1 MNQEIKD
8 YIKEKLKYLPDKS
21 GVYFMK
27 NEKNNIIYIGKAK
40 SLKNRV
46 NSYFNK
52 SNKDAKTVALV
63 EHIMDF
69 DYIITENE
77 VEALIFEAEMIR
89 KHKPHYNILL
99 KDQKSFPF
107 VAITNEH
114 FPRII
119 KARNVINKD
128 NASKYKN
135 YYGPYVEAEK
145 ASNIIKF
152 MTDNFKFRICKYDF
166 PLKRPIRPCLYY
178 HIGKCT
184 APCAN
189 LISEEDYNKIVE
201 EASLILDGKIDKLVS
216 NLKKEMSYFAKKL
229 EFEKAKD
236 IRDKIDIIK
245 SINVKQNVYI
255 QENDNMDIL
264 GIYGEKGNYIIVVLS
279 VKDGKLAD
287 RKDFSL
293 KDSSDLLSLSSFNS
307 DNKNA
312 EGFSIYSDIVS
323 AFFTQYYIY
332 GNLIPNTILTEVK
345 IKDITVIKDYLKK
358 ISGRTVKI
366 KFDKTKKGLINI
378 ANNNAKHL
386 FEEKILVK
394 EIPLGIN
401 RLKEIFK
408 LKKAPNI
415 IESFDIAHIQGAYTM
430 AGMVRFVHGVSDNK
444 NYRLFNIK
452 TVEGIDDFASI
463 KEAVYRRYKRLK
475 EENLKFPDLI
485 LIDGGR
491 GQLNSA
497 IEALKELDIKGQPI
511 MALAKKFEEIY
522 LPNREEPVLLED
534 NEPARLFLQKVRD
547 ETHRFVN
554 TNHGKKRSREMIKSE
569 LESIKGLGRG
579 GIEKLYA
586 HFINI
591 ENIKN
596 ASLDSIKN
604 IPGISYKVASNIY
617 EHFHK

>member
-1 MNQEIKD
+1 MSQEIKD
-8 YIKEKLKYLPDKS
+8 YINEKLKYIPDKS

-27 NEKNNIIYIGKAK
+27 DEKNNIIYIGKAK
-40 SLKNRV
+40 SLKKRV
-46 NSYFNK
+46 NSYFTK
-52 SNKDAKTVALV
+52 SNKDIKTTALV
-63 EHIMDF
+63 EHIADF

-107 VAITNEH
+107 VAITNER

-119 KARNVINKD
+119 KARNVINKE
-128 NASKYKN
+128 NANKFRN
-135 YYGPYVEAEK
+135 YYGPYVESEK
-145 ASNIIKF
+145 VNNIIKF
-152 MTDNFKFRICKYDF
+152 MTDNFKFRRCKLDF

-178 HIGKCT
+178 HIGKCS

-189 LISEEDYNKIVE
+189 LITEEDYDKTVE
-201 EASLILDGKIDKLVS
+201 EASMILDGGIDKLVS
-216 NLKKEMSYFAKKL
+216 NLKKEMESYAKKL

-236 IRDKIDIIK
+236 IRDKIDTLK
-245 SINVKQNVYI
+245 SINVEQNIYI
-255 QENDNMDIL
+255 QENDDMDIL
-264 GIYGEKGNYIIVVLS
+264 GIYGEKGNYIIVILS
-279 VKDGKLAD
+279 VKDGRLAD

-293 KDSSDLLSLSSFNS
+293 KDSSNLSSLNN
-307 DNKNA
+307 DNN
-312 EGFSIYSDIVS
+312 SIYSDIVS
-323 AFFTQYYIY
+323 AFFSQYYIY
-332 GNLIPNTILTEVK
+332 ANLIPNTILTEVK
-345 IKDITVIKDYLKK
+345 INDITVIKDYLKK
-358 ISGRTVKI
+358 ISGKAVKI
-366 KFDKTKKGLINI
+366 KFDETKKGLINI

-408 LKKAPNI
+408 LSKTPNI

-430 AGMVRFVHGVSDNK
+430 AGMVRFVNGISDNK
-444 NYRLFNIK
+444 NYRLFNMK

-475 EENLKFPDLI
+475 EEKLKFPDLI

-497 IEALKELDIKGQPI
+497 IEALKELEIKGQPI

-554 TNHGKKRSREMIKSE
+554 TSHGKKRSREMIRSE
-569 LESIKGLGRG
+569 LESISGLGRS
-579 GIEKLYA
+579 GIEKLYS

-591 ENIKN
+591 ENIRN
-596 ASLDSIKN
+596 ASLESIRN
-604 IPGISYKVASNIY
+604 IPGISYKVANNIY
-617 EHFHK
+617 EHFNK

>member
-1 MNQEIKD
+1 MNQKIKD
-8 YIKEKLKYLPDKS
+8 YINEKLKYIPDKS

-27 NEKNNIIYIGKAK
+27 DEKNNIIYIGKAK
-40 SLKNRV
+40 SLKKRV
-46 NSYFNK
+46 NSYFTK
-52 SNKDAKTVALV
+52 SNKDVKTTALV
-63 EHIMDF
+63 EHIADF

-107 VAITNEH
+107 VAITNER

-119 KARNVINKD
+119 KARNVINKE
-128 NASKYKN
+128 NANKFRN
-135 YYGPYVEAEK
+135 YYGPYVESEK
-145 ASNIIKF
+145 VNNIIKF
-152 MTDNFKFRICKYDF
+152 MTDNFKFRRCKLDF

-178 HIGKCT
+178 HIGKCS

-189 LISEEDYNKIVE
+189 LITEEDYDKTVE
-201 EASLILDGKIDKLVS
+201 EASMILDGGIDKLVS
-216 NLKKEMSYFAKKL
+216 NLKKEMESYAKKL

-236 IRDKIDIIK
+236 IRDKIDTLK
-245 SINVKQNVYI
+245 SINVEQNIYI
-255 QENDNMDIL
+255 QESEDMDIL
-264 GIYGEKGNYIIVVLS
+264 GIYGEKGNYIIVILS
-279 VKDGKLAD
+279 VKDGRLAD

-293 KDSSDLLSLSSFNS
+293 KDSSNLSSLNN
-307 DNKNA
+307 DNN
-312 EGFSIYSDIVS
+312 SIYSDIVS
-323 AFFTQYYIY
+323 AFFSQYYIY
-332 GNLIPNTILTEVK
+332 ANLIPNTILTEVK
-345 IKDITVIKDYLKK
+345 INDITVIKDYLKK
-358 ISGRTVKI
+358 ISGKAVKI
-366 KFDKTKKGLINI
+366 KFDETKKGLINI

-408 LKKAPNI
+408 LSKTPNI

-430 AGMVRFVHGVSDNK
+430 AGMVRFVNGISDNK
-444 NYRLFNIK
+444 NYRLFNMK

-475 EENLKFPDLI
+475 EEKLKFPDLI

-497 IEALKELDIKGQPI
+497 IEALKELEIKGQPI

-554 TNHGKKRSREMIKSE
+554 TSHGKKRSREMIRSE
-569 LESIKGLGRG
+569 LESISGLGRS
-579 GIEKLYA
+579 GIEKLYS

-591 ENIKN
+591 ENIRN
-596 ASLDSIKN
+596 ASLESIRN
-604 IPGISYKVASNIY
+604 IPGISYKVANNIY
-617 EHFHK
+617 EHFNK

>member
-1 MNQEIKD
+1 MNQKIKD
-8 YIKEKLKYLPDKS
+8 YINEKLKYIPDKS

-27 NEKNNIIYIGKAK
+27 DEKNNIIYIGKAK
-40 SLKNRV
+40 SLKKRV
-46 NSYFNK
+46 NSYFTK
-52 SNKDAKTVALV
+52 SNKDVKTTALV
-63 EHIMDF
+63 EHIADF

-107 VAITNEH
+107 VAITNER

-119 KARNVINKD
+119 KARNVINKE
-128 NASKYKN
+128 NANKFRN
-135 YYGPYVEAEK
+135 YYGPYVESEK
-145 ASNIIKF
+145 VNNIIKF
-152 MTDNFKFRICKYDF
+152 MTDNFKFRRCKLDF

-189 LISEEDYNKIVE
+189 LITEEDYDKTVE
-201 EASLILDGKIDKLVS
+201 EASMILDGGIDKLVS
-216 NLKKEMSYFAKKL
+216 NLKKEMESYAKKL

-236 IRDKIDIIK
+236 IRDKIDTLK
-245 SINVKQNVYI
+245 SINVEQNIYI
-255 QENDNMDIL
+255 QENEDMDIL
-264 GIYGEKGNYIIVVLS
+264 GIYGEKGNYIIVILS
-279 VKDGKLAD
+279 VKDGRLAD

-293 KDSSDLLSLSSFNS
+293 KDSSNLSSLNN
-307 DNKNA
+307 DNN
-312 EGFSIYSDIVS
+312 SIYSDIVS
-323 AFFTQYYIY
+323 AFFSQYYIY
-332 GNLIPNTILTEVK
+332 ANLIPNTILTEVK
-345 IKDITVIKDYLKK
+345 INDITVIKDYLKK
-358 ISGRTVKI
+358 ISGKAVKI
-366 KFDKTKKGLINI
+366 KFDETKKGLINI

-408 LKKAPNI
+408 LSKTPNI

-430 AGMVRFVHGVSDNK
+430 AGMVRFVNGISDNK
-444 NYRLFNIK
+444 NYRLFNMK

-475 EENLKFPDLI
+475 EEKLKFPDLI

-497 IEALKELDIKGQPI
+497 IEALKELEIKGQPI

-554 TNHGKKRSREMIKSE
+554 TSHGKKRSREMIRSE
-569 LESIKGLGRG
+569 LESISGLGRS
-579 GIEKLYA
+579 GIEKLYS

-591 ENIKN
+591 ENIRN
-596 ASLDSIKN
+596 ASLESIRN
-604 IPGISYKVASNIY
+604 IPGISYKVANNIY

>member
-1 MNQEIKD
+1 MNQKIKD
-8 YIKEKLKYLPDKS
+8 YIKEKLKYIPDKS

-27 NEKNNIIYIGKAK
+27 DEKNNIIYIGKAK
-40 SLKNRV
+40 SLKKRV
-46 NSYFNK
+46 NSYFTK
-52 SNKDAKTVALV
+52 SNKDVKTTALV
-63 EHIMDF
+63 EHIADF

-107 VAITNEH
+107 VAITNER

-119 KARNVINKD
+119 KARNVINKE
-128 NASKYKN
+128 NANKFRN
-135 YYGPYVEAEK
+135 YYGPYVESEK
-145 ASNIIKF
+145 VNNIIKF
-152 MTDNFKFRICKYDF
+152 MTDNFKFRRCKLDF

-178 HIGKCT
+178 HIGKCA

-189 LISEEDYNKIVE
+189 LITEEDYDKTVE
-201 EASLILDGKIDKLVS
+201 EASMILDGGIDKLVS
-216 NLKKEMSYFAKKL
+216 NLKKEMESYAKKL

-236 IRDKIDIIK
+236 IRDKIDTLK
-245 SINVKQNVYI
+245 SINVEQNIYI
-255 QENDNMDIL
+255 QESEDMDIL
-264 GIYGEKGNYIIVVLS
+264 GIYGEKGNYIIVILS
-279 VKDGKLAD
+279 VKDGRLAD

-293 KDSSDLLSLSSFNS
+293 KDSSNLSSLNN
-307 DNKNA
+307 DNN
-312 EGFSIYSDIVS
+312 SIYSDIVS
-323 AFFTQYYIY
+323 AFFSQYYIY
-332 GNLIPNTILTEVK
+332 ANLIPNTILTEVK
-345 IKDITVIKDYLKK
+345 INDITVIKDYLKK
-358 ISGRTVKI
+358 ISGKAVKI
-366 KFDKTKKGLINI
+366 KFDETKKGLINI

-408 LKKAPNI
+408 LSKTPNI

-430 AGMVRFVHGVSDNK
+430 AGMVRFVNGISDNK

-475 EENLKFPDLI
+475 EEKLKFPDLI

-497 IEALKELDIKGQPI
+497 IEALKELEIKGQPI

-554 TNHGKKRSREMIKSE
+554 TSHGKKRSREMIKSE
-569 LESIKGLGRG
+569 LESISGLGRS
-579 GIEKLYA
+579 GIEKLYS

-591 ENIKN
+591 ENIRN
-596 ASLDSIKN
+596 ASLESIRN
-604 IPGISYKVASNIY
+604 IPGISYKVANNIY
-617 EHFHK
+617 EHFNK

>member
-1 MNQEIKD
+1 MSQEIKD
-8 YIKEKLKYLPDKS
+8 YINEKLKYIPDKS

-27 NEKNNIIYIGKAK
+27 DEKNNIIYIGKAK
-40 SLKNRV
+40 SLKKRV
-46 NSYFNK
+46 NSYFTK
-52 SNKDAKTVALV
+52 SNKDIKTTALV
-63 EHIMDF
+63 EHIADF

-107 VAITNEH
+107 VAITNER

-119 KARNVINKD
+119 KARNVINKE
-128 NASKYKN
+128 NANKFRN
-135 YYGPYVEAEK
+135 YYGPYVESEK
-145 ASNIIKF
+145 VNNIVKF
-152 MTDNFKFRICKYDF
+152 MTDNFKFRRCKLDF

-178 HIGKCT
+178 HIGKCS

-189 LISEEDYNKIVE
+189 LITEEDYDKTVE
-201 EASLILDGKIDKLVS
+201 EASMILDGGIDKLVS
-216 NLKKEMSYFAKKL
+216 NLKKEMESYAKKL

-236 IRDKIDIIK
+236 IRDKIDTLK
-245 SINVKQNVYI
+245 SINVEQNIYI
-255 QENDNMDIL
+255 QENDDMDIL
-264 GIYGEKGNYIIVVLS
+264 GIYGEKGNYIIVILS
-279 VKDGKLAD
+279 VKDGRLAD

-293 KDSSDLLSLSSFNS
+293 KDSSNLSSLNN
-307 DNKNA
+307 DNN
-312 EGFSIYSDIVS
+312 SIYSDIVS
-323 AFFTQYYIY
+323 AFFSQYYIY
-332 GNLIPNTILTEVK
+332 ENLIPNTILTEVK
-345 IKDITVIKDYLKK
+345 INDITVIKDYLKK
-358 ISGRTVKI
+358 ISGKAVKI
-366 KFDKTKKGLINI
+366 KFDETKKGLINI

-408 LKKAPNI
+408 LSKTPNI

-430 AGMVRFVHGVSDNK
+430 AGMVRFVNGISDNK
-444 NYRLFNIK
+444 NYRLFNMK

-475 EENLKFPDLI
+475 EEKLKFPDLI

-497 IEALKELDIKGQPI
+497 IEALKELEIKGQPI

-554 TNHGKKRSREMIKSE
+554 TSHGKKRSREMIRSE
-569 LESIKGLGRG
+569 LESISGLGRS
-579 GIEKLYA
+579 GIEKLYS

-591 ENIKN
+591 ENIRN
-596 ASLDSIKN
+596 ASLESIRN
-604 IPGISYKVASNIY
+604 IPGISYKVANNIY
-617 EHFHK
+617 EHFNK

>member
-1 MNQEIKD
+1 MSQEIKD
-8 YIKEKLKYLPDKS
+8 YINEKLKYIPDKS

-27 NEKNNIIYIGKAK
+27 DEKNNIIYIGKAK
-40 SLKNRV
+40 SLKKRV
-46 NSYFNK
+46 NSYFTK
-52 SNKDAKTVALV
+52 SNKDVKTTALV
-63 EHIMDF
+63 EHIADF

-107 VAITNEH
+107 VAITNER

-119 KARNVINKD
+119 KARNVINKE
-128 NASKYKN
+128 NANKFRN
-135 YYGPYVEAEK
+135 YYGPYVESERVN
-145 ASNIIKF
+145 NIIKF
-152 MTDNFKFRICKYDF
+152 MTDNFKFRRCKLDF

-178 HIGKCT
+178 HIGKCA

-189 LISEEDYNKIVE
+189 LITEEDYDKTVE
-201 EASLILDGKIDKLVS
+201 EASMILDGGIDKLVS
-216 NLKKEMSYFAKKL
+216 NLKKEMESYAKKL

-236 IRDKIDIIK
+236 IRDKIDTLK
-245 SINVKQNVYI
+245 SINVEQNIYI
-255 QENDNMDIL
+255 QENDDMDIL
-264 GIYGEKGNYIIVVLS
+264 GIYGEKGNYIIVILS
-279 VKDGKLAD
+279 VKDGRLAD

-293 KDSSDLLSLSSFNS
+293 KDSSNLSSLNN
-307 DNKNA
+307 DNN
-312 EGFSIYSDIVS
+312 SIYSDIVS
-323 AFFTQYYIY
+323 AFFSQYYIY
-332 GNLIPNTILTEVK
+332 ANLIPNTILTEVK
-345 IKDITVIKDYLKK
+345 VNDIAVIKDYLKK
-358 ISGRTVKI
+358 ISGKAVKI
-366 KFDKTKKGLINI
+366 KFDETKKGLINI

-408 LKKAPNI
+408 LSKTPNI

-430 AGMVRFVHGVSDNK
+430 AGMVRFVNGISDNK

-475 EENLKFPDLI
+475 EEKLKFPDLI

-497 IEALKELDIKGQPI
+497 IEALKELEIKGQPI

-554 TNHGKKRSREMIKSE
+554 TSHGKKRSREMIRSE
-569 LESIKGLGRG
+569 LESISGLGRS
-579 GIEKLYA
+579 GIEKLYS

-591 ENIKN
+591 ENIRN
-596 ASLDSIKN
+596 ASLESIRN
-604 IPGISYKVASNIY
+604 IPGISYKVANNIY
-617 EHFHK
+617 EHFNK

>member
-8 YIKEKLKYLPDKS
+8 YINEKLKYIPDKS

-27 NEKNNIIYIGKAK
+27 DEKNNIIYIGKAK

-46 NSYFNK
+46 YSYFTK
-52 SNKDAKTVALV
+52 SNKDAKTTALV
-63 EHIMDF
+63 EHIADF

-107 VAITNEH
+107 VAITNER

-119 KARNVINKD
+119 KARNIINKEND
-128 NASKYKN
+128 SKFKN
-135 YYGPYVEAEK
+135 YYGPYVESEK
-145 ASNIIKF
+145 ANNILKF
-152 MTDNFKFRICKYDF
+152 MTDNFKFRRCKYDF

-189 LISEEDYNKIVE
+189 LITEEDYDKTVE
-201 EASLILDGKIDKLVS
+201 EAAMILDGGIDKLVS
-216 NLKKEMSYFAKKL
+216 NLKKEMESYAKKL

-236 IRDKIDIIK
+236 IRDKIDTLK
-245 SINVKQNVYI
+245 SINVEQNVYI
-255 QENDNMDIL
+255 QENDDMDIL
-264 GIYGEKGNYIIVVLS
+264 GIYGEKGNYIIVILS
-279 VKDGKLAD
+279 VKDGRLAD

-293 KDSSDLLSLSSFNS
+293 KDSSNLHSASN
-307 DNKNA
+307 
-312 EGFSIYSDIVS
+312 YSDIVS
-323 AFFTQYYIY
+323 AFFSQYYIY
-332 GNLIPNTILTEVK
+332 ANLIPDTILTEVK
-345 IKDITVIKDYLKK
+345 VNDITVIKDYLKK
-358 ISGRTVKI
+358 ISGKAVKI

-378 ANNNAKHL
+378 ANSNAKHL

-408 LKKAPNI
+408 LSKTPNI

-430 AGMVRFVHGVSDNK
+430 AGMVRFVNGTSDGK

-452 TVEGIDDFASI
+452 TVEGIDDFGSI

-491 GQLNSA
+491 GQLNAA
-497 IEALKELDIKGQPI
+497 IESLKELEIKGQPI

-554 TNHGKKRSREMIKSE
+554 TSHGKKRSREMIKSE
-569 LESIKGLGRG
+569 LESISGLGRS
-579 GIEKLYA
+579 GIEKLYS

-591 ENIKN
+591 ENIRN
-596 ASLDSIKN
+596 ASLESIRN
-604 IPGISYKVASNIY
+604 IPGISYKVANNIY

>member
-1 MNQEIKD
+1 MSQEIKD
-8 YIKEKLKYLPDKS
+8 YINEKLKYIPDKS

-27 NEKNNIIYIGKAK
+27 DEKNNIIYIGKAK
-40 SLKNRV
+40 SLKKRV
-46 NSYFNK
+46 NSYFTK
-52 SNKDAKTVALV
+52 SNKDIKTTALV
-63 EHIMDF
+63 EHIADF

-107 VAITNEH
+107 VAITNER

-119 KARNVINKD
+119 KARNVINKE
-128 NASKYKN
+128 NANKFRN
-135 YYGPYVEAEK
+135 YYGPYVESEK
-145 ASNIIKF
+145 VNNIVKF
-152 MTDNFKFRICKYDF
+152 MTDNFKFRRCKLDF

-189 LISEEDYNKIVE
+189 LITEEDYDKTVE
-201 EASLILDGKIDKLVS
+201 EASMILDGGIDKLVS
-216 NLKKEMSYFAKKL
+216 NLKKEMESYAKKL

-236 IRDKIDIIK
+236 IRDKIDTLK
-245 SINVKQNVYI
+245 SINVEQNIYI
-255 QENDNMDIL
+255 QESEDMDIL
-264 GIYGEKGNYIIVVLS
+264 GIYGEKGNYIIVILS
-279 VKDGKLAD
+279 VKDGRLAD

-293 KDSSDLLSLSSFNS
+293 KDSSNLSSLNN
-307 DNKNA
+307 DNN
-312 EGFSIYSDIVS
+312 SIYSDIVS
-323 AFFTQYYIY
+323 AFFSQYYIY
-332 GNLIPNTILTEVK
+332 ENLIPNTILTEVK
-345 IKDITVIKDYLKK
+345 INDITVIKDYLKK
-358 ISGRTVKI
+358 ISGKAVKI
-366 KFDKTKKGLINI
+366 KFDETKKGLINI

-408 LKKAPNI
+408 LSKTPNI

-430 AGMVRFVHGVSDNK
+430 AGMVRFVNGISDNK
-444 NYRLFNIK
+444 NYRLFNMK

-475 EENLKFPDLI
+475 EEKLKFPDLI

-497 IEALKELDIKGQPI
+497 IEALKELEIKGQPI

-554 TNHGKKRSREMIKSE
+554 TSHGKKRSREMIRSE
-569 LESIKGLGRG
+569 LESISGLGRS
-579 GIEKLYA
+579 GIEKLYS

-591 ENIKN
+591 ENIRN
-596 ASLDSIKN
+596 ASLESIRN
-604 IPGISYKVASNIY
+604 IPGISYKVANNIY
-617 EHFHK
+617 EHFNK

>member
-1 MNQEIKD
+1 MNQKIKD
-8 YIKEKLKYLPDKS
+8 YIKEKLKYIPDKS

-27 NEKNNIIYIGKAK
+27 DEKNNIIYIGKAK
-40 SLKNRV
+40 SLKKRV
-46 NSYFNK
+46 NSYFTK
-52 SNKDAKTVALV
+52 SNKDVKTTALV
-63 EHIMDF
+63 EHIADF

-107 VAITNEH
+107 VAITNER

-119 KARNVINKD
+119 KARNVINKE
-128 NASKYKN
+128 NANKFRN
-135 YYGPYVEAEK
+135 YYGPYVESEK
-145 ASNIIKF
+145 VNNIVKF
-152 MTDNFKFRICKYDF
+152 MTDNFKFRRCKLDF

-178 HIGKCT
+178 HIGKCA

-189 LISEEDYNKIVE
+189 LITEEDYDKTVE
-201 EASLILDGKIDKLVS
+201 EASMILDGGIDKLVS
-216 NLKKEMSYFAKKL
+216 NLKKEMESYAKKL

-236 IRDKIDIIK
+236 IRDKIDTLK
-245 SINVKQNVYI
+245 SINVEQNIYI
-255 QENDNMDIL
+255 QESEDMDIL
-264 GIYGEKGNYIIVVLS
+264 GIYGEKGNYIIVILS
-279 VKDGKLAD
+279 VKDGRLAD

-293 KDSSDLLSLSSFNS
+293 KDSSNLYSLNN
-307 DNKNA
+307 DNN
-312 EGFSIYSDIVS
+312 SIYSDIVS
-323 AFFTQYYIY
+323 AFFSQYYIY
-332 GNLIPNTILTEVK
+332 ANLIPNTILTEVK
-345 IKDITVIKDYLKK
+345 INDITVIKDYLKK
-358 ISGRTVKI
+358 ISGKAVKI
-366 KFDKTKKGLINI
+366 KFDETKKGLINI

-408 LKKAPNI
+408 LSKTPNI
-415 IESFDIAHIQGAYTM
+415 IESFDIAHIQGSYTM
-430 AGMVRFVHGVSDNK
+430 AGMVRFVNGISDNK
-444 NYRLFNIK
+444 NYRLFNMK

-475 EENLKFPDLI
+475 EEKLKFPDLI

-497 IEALKELDIKGQPI
+497 IEALKELEIKGQPI

-554 TNHGKKRSREMIKSE
+554 TSHGKKRSREMIKSE
-569 LESIKGLGRG
+569 LESISGLGRS
-579 GIEKLYA
+579 GIEKLYS

-591 ENIKN
+591 ENIRN
-596 ASLDSIKN
+596 ASLESIRN
-604 IPGISYKVASNIY
+604 IPGISYKVANNIY
-617 EHFHK
+617 EHFNK

>member
-1 MNQEIKD
+1 MNQKIKD
-8 YIKEKLKYLPDKS
+8 YINEKLKYIPDKS

-27 NEKNNIIYIGKAK
+27 DEKNNIIYIGKAK
-40 SLKNRV
+40 SLKKRV
-46 NSYFNK
+46 NSYFTK
-52 SNKDAKTVALV
+52 SNKDVKTTALV
-63 EHIMDF
+63 EHIADF

-107 VAITNEH
+107 VAITNER

-119 KARNVINKD
+119 KARNVINKE
-128 NASKYKN
+128 NANKFRN
-135 YYGPYVEAEK
+135 YYGPYVESEK
-145 ASNIIKF
+145 VNNIIKF
-152 MTDNFKFRICKYDF
+152 MTDNFKFRRCKLDF

-178 HIGKCT
+178 HIGKCS

-189 LISEEDYNKIVE
+189 LITEEDYDKTVE
-201 EASLILDGKIDKLVS
+201 EASMILDGGIDKLVS
-216 NLKKEMSYFAKKL
+216 NLKKEMESYAKKL

-236 IRDKIDIIK
+236 VRDKIDTLK
-245 SINVKQNVYI
+245 SINVEQNIYI
-255 QENDNMDIL
+255 QENEDMDIL
-264 GIYGEKGNYIIVVLS
+264 GIYGEKGNYIIVILS
-279 VKDGKLAD
+279 VKDGRLAD

-293 KDSSDLLSLSSFNS
+293 KDSSNLSSLNN
-307 DNKNA
+307 DNN
-312 EGFSIYSDIVS
+312 SIYSDIVS
-323 AFFTQYYIY
+323 AFFSQYYIY
-332 GNLIPNTILTEVK
+332 ANLIPNTILTEVK
-345 IKDITVIKDYLKK
+345 INDITVIKDYLKK
-358 ISGRTVKI
+358 ISGKAVKI
-366 KFDKTKKGLINI
+366 KFDETKKGLINI

-408 LKKAPNI
+408 LSKTPNI

-430 AGMVRFVHGVSDNK
+430 AGMVRFVNGISDNK
-444 NYRLFNIK
+444 NYRLFNMK

-475 EENLKFPDLI
+475 EEKLKFPDLI

-497 IEALKELDIKGQPI
+497 IEALKELEIKGQPI

-554 TNHGKKRSREMIKSE
+554 TSHGKKRSREMIRSE
-569 LESIKGLGRG
+569 LESISGLGRS
-579 GIEKLYA
+579 GIEKLYS

-591 ENIKN
+591 ENIRN
-596 ASLDSIKN
+596 ASLESIRN
-604 IPGISYKVASNIY
+604 IPGISYKVANNIY

>member
-1 MNQEIKD
+1 MNQKIKD
-8 YIKEKLKYLPDKS
+8 YIKEKLKYIPDKS

-27 NEKNNIIYIGKAK
+27 DEKNNIIYIGKAK
-40 SLKNRV
+40 SLKKRV
-46 NSYFNK
+46 NSYFTK
-52 SNKDAKTVALV
+52 SNKDVKTTALV
-63 EHIMDF
+63 EHIADF

-107 VAITNEH
+107 VAITNER

-119 KARNVINKD
+119 KARNVINKE
-128 NASKYKN
+128 NANKFRN
-135 YYGPYVEAEK
+135 YYGPYVESEK
-145 ASNIIKF
+145 VNNIVKF
-152 MTDNFKFRICKYDF
+152 MTDNFKFRRCKLDF

-178 HIGKCT
+178 HIGKCA

-189 LISEEDYNKIVE
+189 LITEEDYDKTVE
-201 EASLILDGKIDKLVS
+201 EASMILDGGIDKLVS
-216 NLKKEMSYFAKKL
+216 NLKKEMESYAKKL

-236 IRDKIDIIK
+236 IRDKIDTLK
-245 SINVKQNVYI
+245 SINVEQNIYI
-255 QENDNMDIL
+255 QESEDMDIL
-264 GIYGEKGNYIIVVLS
+264 GIYGEKGNYIIVILS
-279 VKDGKLAD
+279 VKDGRLAD

-293 KDSSDLLSLSSFNS
+293 KDSSNLSSLNN
-307 DNKNA
+307 DNN
-312 EGFSIYSDIVS
+312 SIYSDIVS
-323 AFFTQYYIY
+323 AFFSQYYIY
-332 GNLIPNTILTEVK
+332 ANLIPNTILTEVK
-345 IKDITVIKDYLKK
+345 INDITVIKDYLKK
-358 ISGRTVKI
+358 ISGKAVKI
-366 KFDKTKKGLINI
+366 KFDETKKGLINI

-408 LKKAPNI
+408 LSKTPNI

-430 AGMVRFVHGVSDNK
+430 AGMVRFVNGISDNK

-475 EENLKFPDLI
+475 EEKLKFPDLI

-497 IEALKELDIKGQPI
+497 IEALKELEIKGQPI

-554 TNHGKKRSREMIKSE
+554 TSHGKKRSREMIKSE
-569 LESIKGLGRG
+569 LESISGLGRS
-579 GIEKLYA
+579 GIEKLYS

-591 ENIKN
+591 ENIRN
-596 ASLDSIKN
+596 ASLESIRN
-604 IPGISYKVASNIY
+604 IPGISYKVANNIY

>member
-1 MNQEIKD
+1 MNQKIKD
-8 YIKEKLKYLPDKS
+8 YIKEKLKYIPDKS

-27 NEKNNIIYIGKAK
+27 DEKNNIIYIGKAK
-40 SLKNRV
+40 SLKKRV
-46 NSYFNK
+46 NSYFTK
-52 SNKDAKTVALV
+52 SNKDVKTTALV
-63 EHIMDF
+63 EHIADF

-107 VAITNEH
+107 VAITNER

-119 KARNVINKD
+119 KARNVINKE
-128 NASKYKN
+128 NANKFRN
-135 YYGPYVEAEK
+135 YYGPYVESEK
-145 ASNIIKF
+145 VNNIIKF
-152 MTDNFKFRICKYDF
+152 MTDNFKFRRCKLDF

-189 LISEEDYNKIVE
+189 LITEEDYDKTVE
-201 EASLILDGKIDKLVS
+201 EASMILDGGIDKLVS
-216 NLKKEMSYFAKKL
+216 NLKKEMESYAKKL

-236 IRDKIDIIK
+236 IRDKIDTLK
-245 SINVKQNVYI
+245 SINVEQNIYI
-255 QENDNMDIL
+255 QESEDMDIL
-264 GIYGEKGNYIIVVLS
+264 GIYGEKGNYIIVILS
-279 VKDGKLAD
+279 VKDGRLAD

-293 KDSSDLLSLSSFNS
+293 KDSSNLSSLNN
-307 DNKNA
+307 DNN
-312 EGFSIYSDIVS
+312 SIYSDIVS
-323 AFFTQYYIY
+323 AFFSQYYIY
-332 GNLIPNTILTEVK
+332 ANLIPNTILTEVK
-345 IKDITVIKDYLKK
+345 INDITVIKDYLKK
-358 ISGRTVKI
+358 ISGKAVKI
-366 KFDKTKKGLINI
+366 KFDETKKGLINI

-408 LKKAPNI
+408 LSKTPNI

-430 AGMVRFVHGVSDNK
+430 AGMVRFVNGISDNK
-444 NYRLFNIK
+444 NYRLFNMK

-475 EENLKFPDLI
+475 EEKLKFPDLI

-497 IEALKELDIKGQPI
+497 IEALKELEIKGQPI

-554 TNHGKKRSREMIKSE
+554 TSHGKKRSREMIKSE
-569 LESIKGLGRG
+569 LESISGLGRS
-579 GIEKLYA
+579 GIEKLYS

-591 ENIKN
+591 ENIRN
-596 ASLDSIKN
+596 ASLESIRN
-604 IPGISYKVASNIY
+604 IPGISYKVANNIY
-617 EHFHK
+617 EHFNK

>member
-1 MNQEIKD
+1 MSQEIKD
-8 YIKEKLKYLPDKS
+8 YINEKLKYIPDKS

-27 NEKNNIIYIGKAK
+27 DEKNNIIYIGKAK
-40 SLKNRV
+40 SLKKRV
-46 NSYFNK
+46 NSYFTK
-52 SNKDAKTVALV
+52 SNKDIKTTALV
-63 EHIMDF
+63 EHIADF

-107 VAITNEH
+107 VAITNER

-119 KARNVINKD
+119 KARNVINKE
-128 NASKYKN
+128 NANKFRN
-135 YYGPYVEAEK
+135 YYGPYVESEK
-145 ASNIIKF
+145 VNNIIKF
-152 MTDNFKFRICKYDF
+152 MTDNFKFRRCKLDF

-189 LISEEDYNKIVE
+189 LITEEDYDKTVE
-201 EASLILDGKIDKLVS
+201 EASMILDGGIDKLVS
-216 NLKKEMSYFAKKL
+216 NLKKEMESYAKKL

-236 IRDKIDIIK
+236 VRDKIDTLK
-245 SINVKQNVYI
+245 SINVEQNIYI
-255 QENDNMDIL
+255 QENDDMDIL
-264 GIYGEKGNYIIVVLS
+264 GIYGEKGNYIIVILS
-279 VKDGKLAD
+279 VKDGRLAD

-293 KDSSDLLSLSSFNS
+293 KDSSNLSSLNN
-307 DNKNA
+307 DNN
-312 EGFSIYSDIVS
+312 SIYSDIVS
-323 AFFTQYYIY
+323 AFFSQYYIY
-332 GNLIPNTILTEVK
+332 ANLIPNTILTEVK
-345 IKDITVIKDYLKK
+345 INDITVIKDYLKK
-358 ISGRTVKI
+358 ISGKAVKI
-366 KFDKTKKGLINI
+366 KFDETKKGLINI

-408 LKKAPNI
+408 LSKTPNI

-430 AGMVRFVHGVSDNK
+430 AGMVRFVNGISDNK
-444 NYRLFNIK
+444 NYRLFNMK
-452 TVEGIDDFASI
+452 TVEGIDDFGSI

-475 EENLKFPDLI
+475 EEKLKFPDLI

-497 IEALKELDIKGQPI
+497 IEALKELEIKGQPI

-554 TNHGKKRSREMIKSE
+554 TSHGKKRSREMIRSE
-569 LESIKGLGRG
+569 LESISGLGRS
-579 GIEKLYA
+579 GIEKLYS

-591 ENIKN
+591 ENIRN
-596 ASLDSIKN
+596 ASLESIRN
-604 IPGISYKVASNIY
+604 IPGISYKVANNIY

>member
-8 YIKEKLKYLPDKS
+8 YINKKLKYIPDKS

-27 NEKNNIIYIGKAK
+27 DEKDNIIYIGKAK
-40 SLKNRV
+40 SLKKRV
-46 NSYFNK
+46 NSYFTK
-52 SNKDAKTVALV
+52 SNKDTKTTALV
-63 EHIMDF
+63 EHIADF

-107 VAITNEH
+107 VAITNER

-119 KARNVINKD
+119 KARNVINKE
-128 NASKYKN
+128 NASKFKN
-135 YYGPYVEAEK
+135 YYGPYVESDK
-145 ASNIIKF
+145 ANDIIKF
-152 MTDNFKFRICKYDF
+152 MTDNFKFRRCKLDF

-178 HIGKCT
+178 HINKCM

-189 LISEEDYNKIVE
+189 LITEEDYDKTVE
-201 EASLILDGKIDKLVS
+201 EAAMILDGKIDKLVS
-216 NLKKEMSYFAKKL
+216 NLKKEMSSYAKKL

-236 IRDKIDIIK
+236 IRDKIDTLK
-245 SINVKQNVYI
+245 SINVEQNVYI
-255 QENDNMDIL
+255 QENDDMDIL
-264 GIYGEKGNYIIVVLS
+264 GIYGEKGNYIIVILS
-279 VKDGKLAD
+279 VKDGRLAD
-287 RKDFSL
+287 RKNFSL
-293 KDSSDLLSLSSFNS
+293 KDSSNLHSAS
-307 DNKNA
+307 D
-312 EGFSIYSDIVS
+312 YSDIVS
-323 AFFTQYYIY
+323 AFFSQYYIY
-332 GNLIPNTILTEVK
+332 ANLIPNTILTEIK
-345 IKDITVIKDYLKK
+345 INDIMVIKDYLKK
-358 ISGRTVKI
+358 ISGKTVKV

-408 LKKAPNI
+408 LSKTPNI
-415 IESFDIAHIQGAYTM
+415 IESFDIAHIHGSYTM
-430 AGMVRFVHGVSDNK
+430 AGMVRFVNGISDNK
-444 NYRLFNIK
+444 NYRLFNMK

-491 GQLNSA
+491 GQLNAA
-497 IEALKELDIKGQPI
+497 IETLKELEIKGQPI

-522 LPNREEPVLLED
+522 LPNREDPVLLED
-534 NEPARLFLQKVRD
+534 NDPARLFLQKVRD

-554 TNHGKKRSREMIKSE
+554 TSHGKKRSREMIKSE
-569 LESIKGLGRG
+569 LESISGLGRS
-579 GIEKLYA
+579 GIEKLYS

-591 ENIKN
+591 ENIRN
-596 ASLDSIKN
+596 ASLESIRN
-604 IPGISYKVASNIY
+604 IPGISYKVANNIY

>member
-1 MNQEIKD
+1 MNQKIKD
-8 YIKEKLKYLPDKS
+8 YINEKLKYIPDKS

-27 NEKNNIIYIGKAK
+27 DEKNNIIYIGKAK
-40 SLKNRV
+40 SLKKRV
-46 NSYFNK
+46 NSYFTK
-52 SNKDAKTVALV
+52 SNKDVKTTALV
-63 EHIMDF
+63 EHIADF

-107 VAITNEH
+107 VAITNER

-119 KARNVINKD
+119 KARNVINKE
-128 NASKYKN
+128 NANKFRN
-135 YYGPYVEAEK
+135 YYGPYVESEK
-145 ASNIIKF
+145 VNNIVKF
-152 MTDNFKFRICKYDF
+152 MTDNFKFRRCKLDF

-178 HIGKCT
+178 HIGKCS

-189 LISEEDYNKIVE
+189 LITEEDYDKTVE
-201 EASLILDGKIDKLVS
+201 EASMILDGGIDKLVS
-216 NLKKEMSYFAKKL
+216 NLKKEMESYAKKL

-236 IRDKIDIIK
+236 IRDKIDTLK
-245 SINVKQNVYI
+245 SINVEQNIYI
-255 QENDNMDIL
+255 QESEDMDIL
-264 GIYGEKGNYIIVVLS
+264 GIYGEKGNYIIVILS
-279 VKDGKLAD
+279 VKDGRLAD

-293 KDSSDLLSLSSFNS
+293 KDSSNLYSLNN
-307 DNKNA
+307 DNN
-312 EGFSIYSDIVS
+312 SIYSDIVS
-323 AFFTQYYIY
+323 AFFSQYYIY
-332 GNLIPNTILTEVK
+332 ANLIPNTILTEVK
-345 IKDITVIKDYLKK
+345 INDITVIKDYLKK
-358 ISGRTVKI
+358 ISGKAVKI
-366 KFDKTKKGLINI
+366 KFDETKKGLINI

-408 LKKAPNI
+408 LSKTPNI

-430 AGMVRFVHGVSDNK
+430 AGMVRFVNGISDNK
-444 NYRLFNIK
+444 NYRLFNMK

-475 EENLKFPDLI
+475 EEKLKFPDLI

-497 IEALKELDIKGQPI
+497 IEALKELEIKGQPI

-554 TNHGKKRSREMIKSE
+554 TSHGKKRSREMIKSE
-569 LESIKGLGRG
+569 LESISGLGRS
-579 GIEKLYA
+579 GIEKLYS

-591 ENIKN
+591 ENIRN
-596 ASLDSIKN
+596 ASLESIRN
-604 IPGISYKVASNIY
+604 IPGISYKVANNIY
-617 EHFHK
+617 EHFNK

>member
-1 MNQEIKD
+1 MNQKIKD
-8 YIKEKLKYLPDKS
+8 YIKEKLKYIPDKS

-27 NEKNNIIYIGKAK
+27 DEKNNIIYIGKAK
-40 SLKNRV
+40 SLKKRV
-46 NSYFNK
+46 NSYFTK
-52 SNKDAKTVALV
+52 SNKDVKTTALV
-63 EHIMDF
+63 EHIADF

-107 VAITNEH
+107 VAITNER

-119 KARNVINKD
+119 KARNVINKE
-128 NASKYKN
+128 NANKFRN
-135 YYGPYVEAEK
+135 YYGPYVESEK
-145 ASNIIKF
+145 VNNIIKF
-152 MTDNFKFRICKYDF
+152 MTDNFKFRRCKLDF

-189 LISEEDYNKIVE
+189 LITEEDYDKTVE
-201 EASLILDGKIDKLVS
+201 EASMILDGGIDKLVS
-216 NLKKEMSYFAKKL
+216 NLKKEMESYAKKL

-236 IRDKIDIIK
+236 IRDKIDTLK
-245 SINVKQNVYI
+245 SINVEQNIYI
-255 QENDNMDIL
+255 QESEDMDIL
-264 GIYGEKGNYIIVVLS
+264 GIYGEKGNYIIVILS
-279 VKDGKLAD
+279 VKDGRLAD

-293 KDSSDLLSLSSFNS
+293 KDSSNLSSLNN
-307 DNKNA
+307 DNN
-312 EGFSIYSDIVS
+312 SIYSDIVS
-323 AFFTQYYIY
+323 AFFSQYYIY
-332 GNLIPNTILTEVK
+332 ENLIPNTILTEVK
-345 IKDITVIKDYLKK
+345 INDITVIKDYLKK
-358 ISGRTVKI
+358 ISGKAVKI
-366 KFDKTKKGLINI
+366 KFDETKKGLINI

-408 LKKAPNI
+408 LSKTPNI

-430 AGMVRFVHGVSDNK
+430 AGMVRFVNGISDNK
-444 NYRLFNIK
+444 NYRLFNMK

-475 EENLKFPDLI
+475 EEKLKFPDLI

-497 IEALKELDIKGQPI
+497 IEALKELEIKGQPI

-554 TNHGKKRSREMIKSE
+554 TSHGKKRSREMIKSE
-569 LESIKGLGRG
+569 LESISGLGRS
-579 GIEKLYA
+579 GIEKLYS

-591 ENIKN
+591 ENIRN
-596 ASLDSIKN
+596 ASLESIRN
-604 IPGISYKVASNIY
+604 IPGISYKVANNIY
-617 EHFHK
+617 EHFNK

>member
-1 MNQEIKD
+1 MNQKIKD
-8 YIKEKLKYLPDKS
+8 YINEKLKYIPDKS

-27 NEKNNIIYIGKAK
+27 DEKNNIIYIGKAK
-40 SLKNRV
+40 SLKKRV
-46 NSYFNK
+46 NSYFTK
-52 SNKDAKTVALV
+52 SNKDVKTTALV
-63 EHIMDF
+63 EHIADF

-107 VAITNEH
+107 VAITNER

-119 KARNVINKD
+119 KARNVINKE
-128 NASKYKN
+128 NANKFRN
-135 YYGPYVEAEK
+135 YYGPYVESEK
-145 ASNIIKF
+145 VNNIIKF
-152 MTDNFKFRICKYDF
+152 MTDNFKFRRCKLDF

-178 HIGKCT
+178 HIGKCS

-189 LISEEDYNKIVE
+189 LITEEDYDKTVE
-201 EASLILDGKIDKLVS
+201 EASMILDGGIDKLVS
-216 NLKKEMSYFAKKL
+216 NLKKEMESYAKKL

-236 IRDKIDIIK
+236 IRDKIDTLK
-245 SINVKQNVYI
+245 SINVEQNIYI
-255 QENDNMDIL
+255 QENDDMDIL
-264 GIYGEKGNYIIVVLS
+264 GIYGEKGNYIIVILS
-279 VKDGKLAD
+279 VKDGRLAD

-293 KDSSDLLSLSSFNS
+293 KDSSNLSSLNN
-307 DNKNA
+307 DNN
-312 EGFSIYSDIVS
+312 SIYSDIVS
-323 AFFTQYYIY
+323 AFFSQYYIY
-332 GNLIPNTILTEVK
+332 ANLIPNTILTEVK
-345 IKDITVIKDYLKK
+345 INDITVIKDYLKK
-358 ISGRTVKI
+358 ISGKAVKI
-366 KFDKTKKGLINI
+366 KFDETKKGLINI

-408 LKKAPNI
+408 LSKTPNI

-430 AGMVRFVHGVSDNK
+430 AGMVRFVNGISDNK

-475 EENLKFPDLI
+475 EEKLKFPDLI

-497 IEALKELDIKGQPI
+497 IEALKELEIKGQPI

-554 TNHGKKRSREMIKSE
+554 TSHGKKRSREMIRSE
-569 LESIKGLGRG
+569 LESISGLGRS
-579 GIEKLYA
+579 GIEKLYS

-591 ENIKN
+591 ENIRN
-596 ASLDSIKN
+596 ASLESIRN
-604 IPGISYKVASNIY
+604 IPGISYKVANNIY

>member
-1 MNQEIKD
+1 MNQKIKD
-8 YIKEKLKYLPDKS
+8 YINEKLKYIPDKS

-27 NEKNNIIYIGKAK
+27 DEKNNIIYIGKAK
-40 SLKNRV
+40 SLKKRV
-46 NSYFNK
+46 NSYFTK
-52 SNKDAKTVALV
+52 SNKDIKTTALV
-63 EHIMDF
+63 EHIADF

-107 VAITNEH
+107 VAITNER

-119 KARNVINKD
+119 KARNVINKE
-128 NASKYKN
+128 NANKFRN
-135 YYGPYVEAEK
+135 YYGPYVESEK
-145 ASNIIKF
+145 VNNIVKF
-152 MTDNFKFRICKYDF
+152 MTDNFKFRRCKLDF

-178 HIGKCT
+178 HIGKCA

-189 LISEEDYNKIVE
+189 LITEEDYDKTVE
-201 EASLILDGKIDKLVS
+201 EASMILDGGIDKLVS
-216 NLKKEMSYFAKKL
+216 NLKKEMESYAKKL

-236 IRDKIDIIK
+236 IRDKIDTLK
-245 SINVKQNVYI
+245 SINVEQNIYI
-255 QENDNMDIL
+255 QENDDMDIL
-264 GIYGEKGNYIIVVLS
+264 GIYGEKGNYIIVILS
-279 VKDGKLAD
+279 VKDGRLAD

-293 KDSSDLLSLSSFNS
+293 KDSSNLSSLNN
-307 DNKNA
+307 DNN
-312 EGFSIYSDIVS
+312 SIYSDIVS
-323 AFFTQYYIY
+323 AFFSQYYIY
-332 GNLIPNTILTEVK
+332 ENLIPNTILTEVK
-345 IKDITVIKDYLKK
+345 INDITVIKDYLKK
-358 ISGRTVKI
+358 ISGKAVKI
-366 KFDKTKKGLINI
+366 KFDETKKGLINI

-408 LKKAPNI
+408 LSKTPNI

-430 AGMVRFVHGVSDNK
+430 AGMVRFVNGISDNK

-475 EENLKFPDLI
+475 EEKLKFPDLI

-497 IEALKELDIKGQPI
+497 IEALKELEIKGQPI

-554 TNHGKKRSREMIKSE
+554 TSHGKKRSREMIKSE
-569 LESIKGLGRG
+569 LESISGLGRS
-579 GIEKLYA
+579 GIEKLYS

-591 ENIKN
+591 ENIRN
-596 ASLDSIKN
+596 ASLESIRN
-604 IPGISYKVASNIY
+604 IPGISYKVANNIY
-617 EHFHK
+617 EHFNK

>member
-1 MNQEIKD
+1 MNQKIKD
-8 YIKEKLKYLPDKS
+8 YINEKLKYIPDKS

-27 NEKNNIIYIGKAK
+27 DEKNNIIYIGKAK
-40 SLKNRV
+40 SLKKRV
-46 NSYFNK
+46 NSYFTK
-52 SNKDAKTVALV
+52 SNKDVKTTALV
-63 EHIMDF
+63 EHIADF

-107 VAITNEH
+107 VAITNER

-119 KARNVINKD
+119 KARNVINKE
-128 NASKYKN
+128 NANKFRN
-135 YYGPYVEAEK
+135 YYGPYVESEK
-145 ASNIIKF
+145 VNNIVKF
-152 MTDNFKFRICKYDF
+152 MTDNFKFRRCKLDF

-178 HIGKCT
+178 HIGKCA

-189 LISEEDYNKIVE
+189 LITEEDYDKTVE
-201 EASLILDGKIDKLVS
+201 EASMILDGGIDKLVS
-216 NLKKEMSYFAKKL
+216 NLKKEMESYAKKL

-236 IRDKIDIIK
+236 IRDKIDTLK
-245 SINVKQNVYI
+245 SINVEQNIYI
-255 QENDNMDIL
+255 QESEDMDIL
-264 GIYGEKGNYIIVVLS
+264 GIYGEKGNYIIVILS
-279 VKDGKLAD
+279 VKDGRLAD

-293 KDSSDLLSLSSFNS
+293 KDSSNLSSLNN
-307 DNKNA
+307 DNN
-312 EGFSIYSDIVS
+312 SIYSDIVS
-323 AFFTQYYIY
+323 AFFSQYYIY
-332 GNLIPNTILTEVK
+332 ANLIPNTILTEVK
-345 IKDITVIKDYLKK
+345 INDITVIKDYLKK
-358 ISGRTVKI
+358 ISGKAVKI
-366 KFDKTKKGLINI
+366 KFDETKKGLINI

-408 LKKAPNI
+408 LSKTPNI

-430 AGMVRFVHGVSDNK
+430 AGMVRFVNGISDNK
-444 NYRLFNIK
+444 NYRLFNMK

-475 EENLKFPDLI
+475 EEKLKFPDLI

-497 IEALKELDIKGQPI
+497 IEALKELEIKGQPI

-554 TNHGKKRSREMIKSE
+554 TSHGKKRSREMIRSE
-569 LESIKGLGRG
+569 LESISGLGRS
-579 GIEKLYA
+579 GIEKLYS

-591 ENIKN
+591 ENIRN
-596 ASLDSIKN
+596 ASLESIRN
-604 IPGISYKVASNIY
+604 IPGISYKVANNIY
-617 EHFHK
+617 EHFNK

>member
-1 MNQEIKD
+1 MNQKIKD
-8 YIKEKLKYLPDKS
+8 YINEKLKYIPDKS

-27 NEKNNIIYIGKAK
+27 DEKNNIIYIGKAK
-40 SLKNRV
+40 SLKKRV
-46 NSYFNK
+46 NSYFTK
-52 SNKDAKTVALV
+52 SNKDVKTTALV
-63 EHIMDF
+63 EHIADF

-107 VAITNEH
+107 VAITNER

-119 KARNVINKD
+119 KARNVINKE
-128 NASKYKN
+128 NANKFRN
-135 YYGPYVEAEK
+135 YYGPYVESEK
-145 ASNIIKF
+145 VNNIVKF
-152 MTDNFKFRICKYDF
+152 MTDNFKFRRCKLDF

-178 HIGKCT
+178 HIGKCS

-189 LISEEDYNKIVE
+189 LITEEDYDKTVE
-201 EASLILDGKIDKLVS
+201 EASMILDGGIDKLVS
-216 NLKKEMSYFAKKL
+216 NLKKEMESYAKKL

-236 IRDKIDIIK
+236 IRDKIDTLK
-245 SINVKQNVYI
+245 SINVEQNIYI
-255 QENDNMDIL
+255 QENDDMDIL
-264 GIYGEKGNYIIVVLS
+264 GIYGEKGNYIIVILS
-279 VKDGKLAD
+279 VKDGRLAD

-293 KDSSDLLSLSSFNS
+293 KDSSNLSSLNN
-307 DNKNA
+307 DNN
-312 EGFSIYSDIVS
+312 SIYSDIVS
-323 AFFTQYYIY
+323 AFFSQYYIY
-332 GNLIPNTILTEVK
+332 ENLIPNTILTEVK
-345 IKDITVIKDYLKK
+345 INDITVIKDYLKK
-358 ISGRTVKI
+358 ISGKAVKI
-366 KFDKTKKGLINI
+366 KFDETKKGLINI

-408 LKKAPNI
+408 LSKTPNI
-415 IESFDIAHIQGAYTM
+415 IESFDIAHIQGSYTM
-430 AGMVRFVHGVSDNK
+430 AGMVRFVNGISDNK

-452 TVEGIDDFASI
+452 TVEGIDDFGSI

-475 EENLKFPDLI
+475 EEKLKFPDLI

-497 IEALKELDIKGQPI
+497 IEALKELEIKGQPI

-554 TNHGKKRSREMIKSE
+554 TSHGKKRSREMIRSE
-569 LESIKGLGRG
+569 LESISGLGRS
-579 GIEKLYA
+579 GIEKLYS

-591 ENIKN
+591 ENIRN
-596 ASLDSIKN
+596 ASLESIRN
-604 IPGISYKVASNIY
+604 IPGISYKVANNIY
-617 EHFHK
+617 EHFNK

>member
-1 MNQEIKD
+1 MNQKIKD
-8 YIKEKLKYLPDKS
+8 YINEKLKYIPDKS

-27 NEKNNIIYIGKAK
+27 DEKNNIIYIGKAK
-40 SLKNRV
+40 SLKKRV
-46 NSYFNK
+46 NSYFTK
-52 SNKDAKTVALV
+52 SNKDVKTTALV
-63 EHIMDF
+63 EHIADF

-107 VAITNEH
+107 VAITNER

-119 KARNVINKD
+119 KARNVINKE
-128 NASKYKN
+128 NANKFRN
-135 YYGPYVEAEK
+135 YYGPYVESEK
-145 ASNIIKF
+145 VNNIIKF
-152 MTDNFKFRICKYDF
+152 MTDNFKFRRCKLDF

-178 HIGKCT
+178 HIGKCS

-189 LISEEDYNKIVE
+189 LITEEDYDKTVE
-201 EASLILDGKIDKLVS
+201 EASMILDGGIDKLVS
-216 NLKKEMSYFAKKL
+216 NLKKEMESYAKKL

-236 IRDKIDIIK
+236 IRDKIDTLK
-245 SINVKQNVYI
+245 SINVEQNIYI
-255 QENDNMDIL
+255 QENDDMDIL
-264 GIYGEKGNYIIVVLS
+264 GIYGEKGNYIIVILS
-279 VKDGKLAD
+279 VKDGRLAD

-293 KDSSDLLSLSSFNS
+293 KDSSNLSSLNN
-307 DNKNA
+307 DNN
-312 EGFSIYSDIVS
+312 SIYSDIVS
-323 AFFTQYYIY
+323 AFFSQYYIY
-332 GNLIPNTILTEVK
+332 ANLIPNTILTEVK
-345 IKDITVIKDYLKK
+345 INDITVIKDYLKK
-358 ISGRTVKI
+358 ISGKAVKI
-366 KFDKTKKGLINI
+366 KFDETKKGLINI

-408 LKKAPNI
+408 LSKTPNI

-430 AGMVRFVHGVSDNK
+430 AGMVRFVNGISDNK
-444 NYRLFNIK
+444 NYRLFNMK

-475 EENLKFPDLI
+475 EEKLKFPDLI

-497 IEALKELDIKGQPI
+497 IEALKELEIKGQPI

-554 TNHGKKRSREMIKSE
+554 TSHGKKRSREMIRSE
-569 LESIKGLGRG
+569 LESISGLGRS
-579 GIEKLYA
+579 GIEKLYS

-591 ENIKN
+591 ENIRN
-596 ASLDSIKN
+596 ASLESIRN
-604 IPGISYKVASNIY
+604 IPGISYKVANNIY

>member
-1 MNQEIKD
+1 MNQKIKD
-8 YIKEKLKYLPDKS
+8 YIKEKLKYIPDKS

-27 NEKNNIIYIGKAK
+27 DEKNNIIYIGKAK
-40 SLKNRV
+40 SLKKRV
-46 NSYFNK
+46 NSYFTK
-52 SNKDAKTVALV
+52 SNKDIKTTALV
-63 EHIMDF
+63 EHIADF

-107 VAITNEH
+107 VAITNER

-119 KARNVINKD
+119 KARNVINKE
-128 NASKYKN
+128 NANKFRN
-135 YYGPYVEAEK
+135 YYGPYVESEK
-145 ASNIIKF
+145 VNNIIKF
-152 MTDNFKFRICKYDF
+152 MTDNFKFRRCKLDF

-189 LISEEDYNKIVE
+189 LITEEDYDKTVE
-201 EASLILDGKIDKLVS
+201 EASMILDGGIDKLVS
-216 NLKKEMSYFAKKL
+216 NLKKEMESYAKKL

-236 IRDKIDIIK
+236 VRDKIDTLK
-245 SINVKQNVYI
+245 SINVEQNIYI
-255 QENDNMDIL
+255 QENDDMDIL
-264 GIYGEKGNYIIVVLS
+264 GIYGEKGNYIIVILS
-279 VKDGKLAD
+279 VKDGRLAD

-293 KDSSDLLSLSSFNS
+293 KDSSNLSSLNN
-307 DNKNA
+307 DNN
-312 EGFSIYSDIVS
+312 SIYSDIVS
-323 AFFTQYYIY
+323 AFFSQYYIY
-332 GNLIPNTILTEVK
+332 ANLIPNTILTEVK
-345 IKDITVIKDYLKK
+345 INDITVIKDYLKK
-358 ISGRTVKI
+358 ISGKAVKI
-366 KFDKTKKGLINI
+366 KFDETKKGLINI

-408 LKKAPNI
+408 LSKTPNI

-430 AGMVRFVHGVSDNK
+430 AGMVRFVNGISDNK
-444 NYRLFNIK
+444 NYRLFNMK
-452 TVEGIDDFASI
+452 TVEGIDDFGSI

-475 EENLKFPDLI
+475 EEKLKFPDLI

-497 IEALKELDIKGQPI
+497 IEALKELEIKGQPI

-554 TNHGKKRSREMIKSE
+554 TSHGKKRSREMIRSE
-569 LESIKGLGRG
+569 LESISGLGRS
-579 GIEKLYA
+579 GIEKLYS

-591 ENIKN
+591 ENIRN
-596 ASLDSIKN
+596 ASLESIRN
-604 IPGISYKVASNIY
+604 IPGISYKVANNIY

>member
-1 MNQEIKD
+1 MNQKIKD
-8 YIKEKLKYLPDKS
+8 YINEKLKYIPDKS

-27 NEKNNIIYIGKAK
+27 DEKNNIIYIGKAK
-40 SLKNRV
+40 SLKKRV
-46 NSYFNK
+46 NSYFTK
-52 SNKDAKTVALV
+52 SNKDIKTTALV
-63 EHIMDF
+63 EHIADF

-107 VAITNEH
+107 VAITNER

-119 KARNVINKD
+119 KARNVINKE
-128 NASKYKN
+128 NANKFRN
-135 YYGPYVEAEK
+135 YYGPYVESEK
-145 ASNIIKF
+145 VNNIVKF
-152 MTDNFKFRICKYDF
+152 MTDNFKFRRCKLDF

-178 HIGKCT
+178 HIGKCS

-189 LISEEDYNKIVE
+189 LITEEDYDKTVE
-201 EASLILDGKIDKLVS
+201 EASMILDGGIDKLVS
-216 NLKKEMSYFAKKL
+216 NLKKEMESYAKKL

-236 IRDKIDIIK
+236 IRDKIDTLK
-245 SINVKQNVYI
+245 SINVEQNIYI
-255 QENDNMDIL
+255 QESEDMDIL
-264 GIYGEKGNYIIVVLS
+264 GIYGEKGNYIIVILS
-279 VKDGKLAD
+279 VKDGRLAD

-293 KDSSDLLSLSSFNS
+293 KDSSNLSSLNN
-307 DNKNA
+307 DNN
-312 EGFSIYSDIVS
+312 SIYSDIVS
-323 AFFTQYYIY
+323 AFFSQYYIY
-332 GNLIPNTILTEVK
+332 ANLIPNTILTEVK
-345 IKDITVIKDYLKK
+345 INDITVIKDYLKK
-358 ISGRTVKI
+358 ISGKAVKI
-366 KFDKTKKGLINI
+366 KFDETKKGLINI

-408 LKKAPNI
+408 LSKTPNI
-415 IESFDIAHIQGAYTM
+415 IESFDIAHIQGSYTM
-430 AGMVRFVHGVSDNK
+430 AGMVRFVNGISDNK
-444 NYRLFNIK
+444 NYRLFNMK

-475 EENLKFPDLI
+475 EEKLKFPDLI

-497 IEALKELDIKGQPI
+497 IEALKELEIKGQPI

-554 TNHGKKRSREMIKSE
+554 TSHGKKRSREMIRSE
-569 LESIKGLGRG
+569 LESISGLGRS
-579 GIEKLYA
+579 GIEKLYS

-591 ENIKN
+591 ENIRN
-596 ASLDSIKN
+596 ASLESIRN
-604 IPGISYKVASNIY
+604 IPGISYKVANNIY
-617 EHFHK
+617 EHFNK

>member
-1 MNQEIKD
+1 MNQKIKD
-8 YIKEKLKYLPDKS
+8 YINEKLKYIPDKS

-27 NEKNNIIYIGKAK
+27 DEKNNIIYIGKAK
-40 SLKNRV
+40 SLKKRV
-46 NSYFNK
+46 NSYFTK
-52 SNKDAKTVALV
+52 SNKDVKTTALV
-63 EHIMDF
+63 EHIADF

-107 VAITNEH
+107 VAITNER

-119 KARNVINKD
+119 KARNVINKE
-128 NASKYKN
+128 NANKFRN
-135 YYGPYVEAEK
+135 YYGPYVESEK
-145 ASNIIKF
+145 VNNIIKF
-152 MTDNFKFRICKYDF
+152 MTDNFKFRRCKLDF

-178 HIGKCT
+178 HIGKCA

-189 LISEEDYNKIVE
+189 LITEEDYDKTVE
-201 EASLILDGKIDKLVS
+201 EASMILDGGIDKLVS
-216 NLKKEMSYFAKKL
+216 NLKKEMESYAKKL

-236 IRDKIDIIK
+236 IRDKIDTLK
-245 SINVKQNVYI
+245 SINVEQNIYI
-255 QENDNMDIL
+255 QENDDMDIL
-264 GIYGEKGNYIIVVLS
+264 GIYGEKGNYIIVILS
-279 VKDGKLAD
+279 VKDGRLAD

-293 KDSSDLLSLSSFNS
+293 KDSSNLSSLNN
-307 DNKNA
+307 DNN
-312 EGFSIYSDIVS
+312 SIYSDIVS
-323 AFFTQYYIY
+323 AFFSQYYIY
-332 GNLIPNTILTEVK
+332 ANLIPNTILTEVK
-345 IKDITVIKDYLKK
+345 INDITVIKDYLKK
-358 ISGRTVKI
+358 ISGKAVKI
-366 KFDKTKKGLINI
+366 KFDETKKGLINI

-408 LKKAPNI
+408 LSKTPNI

-430 AGMVRFVHGVSDNK
+430 AGMVRFVNGISDNK
-444 NYRLFNIK
+444 NYRLFNMK

-475 EENLKFPDLI
+475 EEKLKFPDLI

-497 IEALKELDIKGQPI
+497 IEALKELEIKGQPI

-554 TNHGKKRSREMIKSE
+554 TSHGKKRSREMIRSE
-569 LESIKGLGRG
+569 LESISGLGRS
-579 GIEKLYA
+579 GIEKLYS

-591 ENIKN
+591 ENIRN
-596 ASLDSIKN
+596 ASLESIRN
-604 IPGISYKVASNIY
+604 IPGISYKVANNIY
-617 EHFHK
+617 EHFNK

>member
-1 MNQEIKD
+1 MNQKIKD
-8 YIKEKLKYLPDKS
+8 YINEKLKYIPDKS

-27 NEKNNIIYIGKAK
+27 DEKNNIIYIGKAK
-40 SLKNRV
+40 SLKKRV
-46 NSYFNK
+46 NSYFTK
-52 SNKDAKTVALV
+52 SNKDIKTTALV
-63 EHIMDF
+63 EHIADF

-107 VAITNEH
+107 VAITNER

-119 KARNVINKD
+119 KARNVINKE
-128 NASKYKN
+128 NANKFRN
-135 YYGPYVEAEK
+135 YYGPYVESEK
-145 ASNIIKF
+145 VNNIVKF
-152 MTDNFKFRICKYDF
+152 MTDNFKFRRCKLDF

-178 HIGKCT
+178 HIGKCS

-189 LISEEDYNKIVE
+189 LITEEDYDKTVE
-201 EASLILDGKIDKLVS
+201 EASMILDGGIDKLVS
-216 NLKKEMSYFAKKL
+216 NLKKEMESYAKKL

-236 IRDKIDIIK
+236 IRDKIDTLK
-245 SINVKQNVYI
+245 SINVEQNIYI
-255 QENDNMDIL
+255 QENDDMDIL
-264 GIYGEKGNYIIVVLS
+264 GIYGEKGNYVIVILS
-279 VKDGKLAD
+279 VKDGRLAD

-293 KDSSDLLSLSSFNS
+293 KDSSNLSSLNN
-307 DNKNA
+307 DNN
-312 EGFSIYSDIVS
+312 SIYSDIVS
-323 AFFTQYYIY
+323 AFFSQYYIY
-332 GNLIPNTILTEVK
+332 ENLIPNTILTEVK
-345 IKDITVIKDYLKK
+345 INDITVIKDYLKK
-358 ISGRTVKI
+358 ISGKAVKI
-366 KFDKTKKGLINI
+366 KFDETKKGLINI

-401 RLKEIFK
+401 RIKEIFK
-408 LKKAPNI
+408 LSKTPNI

-430 AGMVRFVHGVSDNK
+430 AGMVRFVNGISDNK

-452 TVEGIDDFASI
+452 TVEGIDDFGSI

-475 EENLKFPDLI
+475 EEKLKFPDLI

-497 IEALKELDIKGQPI
+497 IEALKELEIKGQPI

-554 TNHGKKRSREMIKSE
+554 TSHGKKRSREMIRSE
-569 LESIKGLGRG
+569 LESISGLGRS
-579 GIEKLYA
+579 GIEKLYS

-591 ENIKN
+591 ENIRN
-596 ASLDSIKN
+596 ASLESIRN
-604 IPGISYKVASNIY
+604 IPGISYKVANNIY
-617 EHFHK
+617 EHFNK

>member
-1 MNQEIKD
+1 MNQKIKD
-8 YIKEKLKYLPDKS
+8 YIKEKLKYIPDKS

-27 NEKNNIIYIGKAK
+27 DEKNNIIYIGKAK
-40 SLKNRV
+40 SLKKRV
-46 NSYFNK
+46 NSYFTK
-52 SNKDAKTVALV
+52 SNKDVKTTALV
-63 EHIMDF
+63 EHIADF

-107 VAITNEH
+107 VAITNER

-119 KARNVINKD
+119 KARNVINKE
-128 NASKYKN
+128 NANKFRN
-135 YYGPYVEAEK
+135 YYGPYVESEK
-145 ASNIIKF
+145 VNNIIKF
-152 MTDNFKFRICKYDF
+152 MTDNFKFRRCKLDF

-189 LISEEDYNKIVE
+189 LITEEDYDKTVE
-201 EASLILDGKIDKLVS
+201 EASMILDGGIDKLVS
-216 NLKKEMSYFAKKL
+216 NLKKEMESYAKKL

-236 IRDKIDIIK
+236 IRDKIDTLK
-245 SINVKQNVYI
+245 SINVEQNIYI
-255 QENDNMDIL
+255 QENDDMDIL
-264 GIYGEKGNYIIVVLS
+264 GIYGEKGNYIIVILS
-279 VKDGKLAD
+279 VKDGRLAD

-293 KDSSDLLSLSSFNS
+293 KDSSNLSSLNN
-307 DNKNA
+307 DNN
-312 EGFSIYSDIVS
+312 SIYSDIVS
-323 AFFTQYYIY
+323 AFFSQYYIY
-332 GNLIPNTILTEVK
+332 ANLIPNTILTEVK
-345 IKDITVIKDYLKK
+345 INDITVIKDYLKK
-358 ISGRTVKI
+358 ISGKAVKI
-366 KFDKTKKGLINI
+366 KFDETKKGLINI

-408 LKKAPNI
+408 LSKTPNI

-430 AGMVRFVHGVSDNK
+430 AGMVRFVNGISDNK
-444 NYRLFNIK
+444 NYRLFNMK

-475 EENLKFPDLI
+475 EEKLKFPDLI

-497 IEALKELDIKGQPI
+497 IEALKELEIKGQPI

-554 TNHGKKRSREMIKSE
+554 TSHGKKRSREMIKSE
-569 LESIKGLGRG
+569 LESISGLGRS
-579 GIEKLYA
+579 GIEKLYS

-591 ENIKN
+591 ENIRN
-596 ASLDSIKN
+596 ASLESIRN
-604 IPGISYKVASNIY
+604 IPGISYKVANNIY

>member
-1 MNQEIKD
+1 
-8 YIKEKLKYLPDKS
+8 
-21 GVYFMK
+21 
-27 NEKNNIIYIGKAK
+27 
-40 SLKNRV
+40 
-46 NSYFNK
+46 
-52 SNKDAKTVALV
+52 
-63 EHIMDF
+63 
-69 DYIITENE
+69 
-77 VEALIFEAEMIR
+77 
-89 KHKPHYNILL
+89 HYNILL

-107 VAITNEH
+107 VAITNER

-119 KARNVINKD
+119 KARNVINKE
-128 NASKYKN
+128 NANKFRN
-135 YYGPYVEAEK
+135 YYGPYVESEK
-145 ASNIIKF
+145 VNNIIKF
-152 MTDNFKFRICKYDF
+152 MTDNFKFRRCKLDF

-178 HIGKCT
+178 HINKCT

-189 LISEEDYNKIVE
+189 LINEEDYDKTVE
-201 EASLILDGKIDKLVS
+201 EAAMILDGGIDKLVS
-216 NLKKEMSYFAKKL
+216 NLKKEMESYAKKL

-236 IRDKIDIIK
+236 IRDKIDTLK
-245 SINVKQNVYI
+245 SINVEQNIYI
-255 QENDNMDIL
+255 QENDDMDIL
-264 GIYGEKGNYIIVVLS
+264 GIYGEKGNYIIVILS
-279 VKDGKLAD
+279 VKDGRLAD

-293 KDSSDLLSLSSFNS
+293 KDSSNLSSASN
-307 DNKNA
+307 
-312 EGFSIYSDIVS
+312 YSDIVS
-323 AFFTQYYIY
+323 AFFSQYYIY
-332 GNLIPNTILTEVK
+332 ANLIPNTILTEVK
-345 IKDITVIKDYLKK
+345 INDITVIKDYLKK
-358 ISGRTVKI
+358 ISGKTVKI
-366 KFDKTKKGLINI
+366 KFDETKKGLINI

-408 LKKAPNI
+408 LSKAPNI
-415 IESFDIAHIQGAYTM
+415 IESFDIAHIQGSYTM
-430 AGMVRFVHGVSDNK
+430 AGMVRFVNGISDNK
-444 NYRLFNIK
+444 NYRLFNMK

-475 EENLKFPDLI
+475 EEKLKFPDLI

-497 IEALKELDIKGQPI
+497 IEALKELEIKGQPI

-554 TNHGKKRSREMIKSE
+554 TSHGKKRSREMIKSE
-569 LESIKGLGRG
+569 LESISGLGKS
-579 GIEKLYA
+579 GIEKLYS

-591 ENIKN
+591 ENIRN
-596 ASLDSIKN
+596 ASLESIRN
-604 IPGISYKVASNIY
+604 IPGISYKVANNIY